1 MAVSFQGPL
10 VKKQKTEGRQ
20 LNKKLETAFLFYLL
34 RSFQCEAKFKKK
46 RAGKKAGTQ
55 NMTKKD

>member
-34 RSFQCEAKFKKK
+34 RSFQCEAKF
-46 RAGKKAGTQ
+46 
-55 NMTKKD
+55 